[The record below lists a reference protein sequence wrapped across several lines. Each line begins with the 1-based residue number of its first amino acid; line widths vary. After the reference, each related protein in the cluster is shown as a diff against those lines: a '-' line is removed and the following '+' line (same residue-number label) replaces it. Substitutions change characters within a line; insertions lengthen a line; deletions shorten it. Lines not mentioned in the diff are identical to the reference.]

1 MKKSMKILVVA
12 GAFAFVPS
20 FASAFDGTLAVC
32 DPTDGVSALVELGPG
47 LSCDEIVNKLK
58 LSIGDKTANSFNG
71 CDAVS
76 GGAPWGVWELGKYGS
91 KISAA
96 NAAAVDHAELK
107 VKGAAFG
114 SCNLSGSANSA
125 GAYMTGGFTFKD
137 AIGEKVKGGKGSL
150 IARVGADL
158 PSQSAALNGIISKG
172 FGAGSVIRALAGLD
186 ISAPENSDLLA
197 CNLGLICPP
206 TPAESATYPVTL
218 IALKTNSASI
228 LRIGFP
234 TDAQCTASA
243 TPWDCCTGAGAG
255 SCDHDND

>member
-1 MKKSMKILVVA
+1 MVKSMKILAVA
-12 GAFAFVPS
+12 GAFALVPS
-20 FASAFDGTLAVC
+20 FASAFDGELVEC
-32 DPTDGVSALVELGPG
+32 DPTDGVASLVEVSPG
-47 LSCDEIVNKLK
+47 LDCNEQVNKLK
-58 LSIGDKTANSFNG
+58 LSVGDKTGNSFDG

-76 GGAPWGVWELGKYGS
+76 GGAPWAVWELGKYGS

-96 NAAAVDHAELK
+96 NAAAIDHAELK

-158 PSQSAALNGIISKG
+158 PSQSAALNGIVSKG
-172 FGAGSVIRALAGLD
+172 FGAGAVVRALAGLD
-186 ISAPENSDLLA
+186 IGAPENSDLLA

-206 TPAESATYPVTL
+206 TPSESATYPVTL
-218 IALKTNSASI
+218 IALKTNSSSV

-234 TDAQCTASA
+234 TNANCTAA
-243 TPWDCCTGAGAG
+243 NVPYDCCTGAGTG
-255 SCDHDND
+255 SCDD